1 MFGNETIYITIYIT
15 KGINEVVDIRLQI
28 FLWRAINNLKD
39 NVDYLQ
45 AFEIEKEYGTITI
58 KHR

>member
-1 MFGNETIYITIYIT
+1 MFGNETIYIT

-45 AFEIEKEYGTITI
+45 AFEIEKEYGSITI
-58 KHR
+58 KQR